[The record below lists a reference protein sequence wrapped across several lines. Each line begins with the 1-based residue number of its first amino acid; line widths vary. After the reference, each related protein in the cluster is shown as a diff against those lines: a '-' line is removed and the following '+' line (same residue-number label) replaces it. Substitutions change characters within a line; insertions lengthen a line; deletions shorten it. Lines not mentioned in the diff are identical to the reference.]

1 MSEENLNHEGDIIDE
16 TTNDGEGSENI
27 NEGEKEFIDK
37 VNNATGKAFPSIE
50 AIAKSLKQQDKDF
63 AEKGQQAKKNVSQNV
78 NDEIDISEEL
88 LLIKNPEAEIVL
100 KDIRAVA
107 DSKYGGNKRKAYQ
120 EETWL
125 QNKAQIEMQKEEN
138 IKKIKKP
145 SNSVRGVEPSAK
157 VSDEDKRIA
166 YKYFGGDINRYM
178 KAKSNY

>member
-1 MSEENLNHEGDIIDE
+1 MSEENLNREEDIIDE
-16 TTNDGEGSENI
+16 TAVDGEGSENI

-37 VNNATGKAFPSIE
+37 VNNATGKNFPSIE

-78 NDEIDISEEL
+78 NNEIDITEEL

-100 KDIRAVA
+100 EDIRAVA
-107 DSKYGGNKRKAYQ
+107 DSKYNGNKKLAYQ
-120 EETWL
+120 EEVWL

-145 SNSVRGVEPSAK
+145 SSSVRSVEPSAK
-157 VSDEDKRIA
+157 ATDEDIRIA
-166 YKYFGGDINRYM
+166 NKYFGGDINRYM
-178 KAKSNY
+178 KVKSNQ